1 MARKKQT
8 KTPEQRLKEALVP
21 AEEQP
26 YDVPENWCWVQV
38 GAINEYVSKSVNPAD
53 DPQREYEL
61 YSVPIFETG
70 TPEIVKGRDIGSTKQ
85 VVTKGDV
92 LLCKINPRI
101 NRAWQVYGKT
111 DLTSIASSEWI
122 VVRARCFLPSF
133 LVLVFTAAEFRK
145 QLLSHVSGVGGSLMR
160 AQPKYVKGYAIPL
173 PPLAEQRRIVERVEG
188 LFAKL
193 DEVSRVLSEMI
204 GSSEERRSSMLR
216 SAFNGDLTARWRAER
231 GIGLDSWERTTIGKC
246 CCVGSGGTPSRKNPA
261 NYVGVIPWVKTGEIN
276 WNCIVATE
284 EHISQDA
291 LETSSAKL
299 YQPGAV
305 LVAMYG
311 MGQTRGKAALLEIP
325 AATNQAVCVLEP
337 DARLDRRY
345 LYYFFMRN
353 YWDIREQSIGG
364 NQLNLSGTIIKQ
376 YEICLPSIEEQRA
389 IADFLESALGKEA
402 LATAAAVECLE
413 NIQAIMQRI
422 LSDAMRGRLDTNGL
436 NDSSAKEQLL
446 EMWESQ
452 SVN

>member
-1 MARKKQT
+1 MARKKQV
-8 KTPEQRLKEALVP
+8 KTPEQRLEEALVP
-21 AEEQP
+21 CEEQP
-26 YDVPENWCWVQV
+26 YAVPDNWCWARLGACINKTTEKQTVCTSEDLYIGLENMESGKGIISYGDASSLKSDKAVFHPGQV
-38 GAINEYVSKSVNPAD
+38 LYGRLRPYLDKHDVAKVEGICSTDILVYDVNPCSDA
-53 DPQREYEL
+53 RYINYL
-61 YSVPIFETG
+61 M
-70 TPEIVKGRDIGSTKQ
+70 STSRF
-85 VVTKGDV
+85 V
-92 LLCKINPRI
+92 R
-101 NRAWQVYGKT
+101 Y
-111 DLTSIASSEWI
+111 ASSCAKG
-122 VVRARCFLPSF
+122 VNLP
-133 LVLVFTAAEFRK
+133 R
-145 QLLSHVSGVGGSLMR
+145 VSPADVER
-160 AQPKYVKGYAIPL
+160 FAIPL

-193 DEVSRVLSEMI
+193 DEASQALNEMI
-204 GSSEERRSSMLR
+204 GGSEERRSSMLR

-231 GIGLDSWERTTIGKC
+231 GMGLDSWEMTTVGKC
-246 CCVGSGGTPSRKNPA
+246 CRVGSGGTPSRKNPA
-261 NYVGVIPWVKTGEIN
+261 NYVGVIPWVKTGEID
-276 WNCIVATE
+276 WNRIVETE

-337 DARLDRRY
+337 DERLDRRY

-389 IADFLESALGKEA
+389 IADILENALGKEA
-402 LATAAAVECLE
+402 LATSAAIERLE
-413 NIQAIMQRI
+413 SIQAIKQRI
-422 LSDAMRGRLDTNGL
+422 LSDALRGRLDTNGSD
-436 NDSSAKEQLL
+436 DSSAKEQLL
-446 EMWESQ
+446 EMLEHQ
-452 SVN
+452 SAN

>member
-1 MARKKQT
+1 MAREKQI

-21 AEEQP
+21 RDEQP
-26 YDVPENWCWVQV
+26 YAVPDNWCWVRAASICTFI
-38 GAINEYVSKSVNPAD
+38 GG
-53 DPQREYEL
+53 
-61 YSVPIFETG
+61 G
-70 TPEIVKGRDIGSTKQ
+70 TPDKSNPSYWGGDIPWASIKDIKGDRLSGTIDSITEEGFNNSAANMCMAGDLILATRINPGDTIISDVDVAVNQDLKIVKSTIASDYLHLSFKVMKPALAQKASGST
-85 VVTKGDV
+85 
-92 LLCKINPRI
+92 
-101 NRAWQVYGKT
+101 
-111 DLTSIASSEWI
+111 
-122 VVRARCFLPSF
+122 
-133 LVLVFTAAEFRK
+133 
-145 QLLSHVSGVGGSLMR
+145 
-160 AQPKYVKGYAIPL
+160 VKGIKLADVKALPIPF

-193 DEVSRVLSEMI
+193 DGASQALNEMI
-204 GSSEERRSSMLR
+204 GGSEERRSSMLR
-216 SAFNGDLTARWRAER
+216 SAFNGDLTARWRAKR
-231 GIGLDSWERTTIGKC
+231 GMGLDSWERTTIGKC
-246 CCVGSGGTPSRKNPA
+246 CRVGSGGTPSRKNPA
-261 NYVGVIPWVKTGEIN
+261 NYAGVIPWVKTGEIN
-276 WNCIVATE
+276 WNCIVETE

-337 DARLDRRY
+337 DERLDRRY

-389 IADFLESALGKEA
+389 IADVLENALGKED
-402 LATAAAVECLE
+402 LATSVAIERLE
-413 NIQAIMQRI
+413 SIQVIKQRI
-422 LSDAMRGRLDTNGL
+422 LSDALRGRLDTNGSD
-436 NDSSAKEQLL
+436 DSSAKEQLL
-446 EMWESQ
+446 EMLEHQ
-452 SVN
+452 SAN